1 MKIIEG
7 YDVSKSYGHKKV
19 LDGLSFSIEENTIT
33 GLIGKNGAGK
43 TTLLKTIAG
52 FIKQTSG
59 VINVFSEKPFNS
71 LTVSNNSIFVDDE
84 MSFPPALQLGELL
97 DVAESFYPN
106 WDKKFAKKLFDYF
119 SFDPTGYHNRLSK
132 GKTSTFNSIIGLA
145 ARCPLTLFD
154 EPTTGMDEGVRK
166 DFYRALLKDYMAH
179 PRTMII
185 SSHHIDEI
193 EDLLENVLLLK
204 NGNVYFHLPMTEL
217 KEWAIGIEGEIGTI
231 ESLIENREV
240 LFQKRIGSHSLY
252 AVIKN
257 DWSLQEQQDA
267 YLSGVE
273 LSPIRSSDLFVY
285 LTNEKKGGIDDVF
298 VND

>member
-7 YDVSKSYGHKKV
+7 NDISKTYGHKTV

-106 WDKKFAKKLFDYF
+106 WDKQFAKKLFDYF
-119 SFDPTGYHNRLSK
+119 SFDPTSYHNRLSK
-132 GKTSTFNSIIGLA
+132 GKRSTFNSIIGLA

-179 PRTMII
+179 PRTIII

-217 KEWAIGIEGEIGTI
+217 KEWAIGIEGEIGII
-231 ESLIENREV
+231 ESLIENGEV

-298 VND
+298 AND

>member
-1 MKIIEG
+1 MWQ
-7 YDVSKSYGHKKV
+7 KV
-19 LDGLSFSIEENTIT
+19 FI
-33 GLIGKNGAGK
+33 LIG
-43 TTLLKTIAG
+43 
-52 FIKQTSG
+52 
-59 VINVFSEKPFNS
+59 INSLPKNS
-71 LTVSNNSIFVDDE
+71 LTIF
-84 MSFPPALQLGELL
+84 PLIQQAIII
-97 DVAESFYPN
+97 
-106 WDKKFAKKLFDYF
+106 DYQ
-119 SFDPTGYHNRLSK
+119 K

-179 PRTMII
+179 PRTIII